1 VKKSSGKS
9 KLSAGFSFKENSFL
23 VRKGKRRTGGDRY
36 PRGEAWLMEKNI
48 NCSMKVLVVDDF
60 ATMRKILRNI
70 LKQIGFEDI
79 IEADDGSAALRMI
92 KNETVGLV
100 ITDWNMPNLNGLGLL
115 QEIRQ
120 NPRTAKIPVLMVTAE
135 GLKDNVLEAV
145 KAGVDNYVVKPFT
158 AEILQEKIEKIFKR
172 QACA

>member
-1 VKKSSGKS
+1 
-9 KLSAGFSFKENSFL
+9 
-23 VRKGKRRTGGDRY
+23 
-36 PRGEAWLMEKNI
+36 MEKNI
-48 NCSMKVLVVDDF
+48 NYNMKVLVVDDF

-79 IEADDGSAALRMI
+79 IEAEDGSAALRVI
-92 KNETVGLV
+92 KNDHIGLV
-100 ITDWNMPNLNGLGLL
+100 VTDWNMPNLSGLGLL

-120 NPRTAKIPVLMVTAE
+120 NPATAKLPVLMVTAE

-158 AEILQEKIEKIFKR
+158 AEILQEKIEKIFNR